1 MAILSSIIELISLA
15 IILLISVW
23 LHEYAH
29 AYVSYIQWDPT
40 PKLQWRLTTN
50 PLRHVDPI
58 WFIMIFLIW
67 FWWGKPV
74 IINPEYYKKP
84 LKWEVLTA
92 FAWPAANII
101 LSMIG
106 TIIMLIVAKISG
118 LWINDIYL
126 WNYGFLVW
134 FLLQFSMINIGLA
147 VFNMI
152 PIPPL
157 DWFRLVKI
165 VATKF
170 AANIE
175 KYTRYIALGFLI
187 LILFGEQIIGH
198 DIIWNFIS
206 NVSSWIFN
214 FFFTLFASIFY

>member
-1 MAILSSIIELISLA
+1 MAILPNVIELISLA

-50 PLRHVDPI
+50 PLKHVDPI

-67 FWWGKPV
+67 FWWWKPV
-74 IINPEYYKKP
+74 IINPDYYKNP

-92 FAWPAANII
+92 FAGPATNIA
-101 LSMIG
+101 LSIIW
-106 TIIMLIVAKISG
+106 TLIMLIVAKISWLG
-118 LWINDIYL
+118 INDIYL
-126 WNYGFLVW
+126 WNYWFLVW

-165 VATKF
+165 VANKF

-198 DIIWNFIS
+198 DIVWNFIS
-206 NVSSWIFN
+206 TVSSWIFN